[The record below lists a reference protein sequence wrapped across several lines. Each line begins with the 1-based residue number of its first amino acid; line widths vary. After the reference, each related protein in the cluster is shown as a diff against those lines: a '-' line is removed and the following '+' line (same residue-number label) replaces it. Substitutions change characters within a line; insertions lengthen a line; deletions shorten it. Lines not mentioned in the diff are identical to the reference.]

1 MSRPSLRPSTAIRD
15 AGAYAPKRGRAP
27 IDLRLDGNEGLAP
40 DPALLQAL
48 AGFLLIA
55 ASGFILRLTLLRRR
69 SAVAG

>member
-48 AGFLLIA
+48 EIGRAH
-55 ASGFILRLTLLRRR
+55 
-69 SAVAG
+69 V